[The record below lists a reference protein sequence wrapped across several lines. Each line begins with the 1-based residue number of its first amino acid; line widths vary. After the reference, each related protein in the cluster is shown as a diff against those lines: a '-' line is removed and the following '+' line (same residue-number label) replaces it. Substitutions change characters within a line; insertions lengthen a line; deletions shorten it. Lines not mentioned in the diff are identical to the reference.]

1 MIGTLLALTAAAVL
15 EVWGDH
21 LIRRGLPRDAGRLLL
36 GALILAAY
44 GFAVNL
50 WWRGDFSKLLGI
62 YVAFFFLVSQLWG
75 VAFEGERIDTPRIVG
90 GTLIVLGGAVIQW
103 WRPG

>member
-1 MIGTLLALTAAAVL
+1 VIATLLALTVAAIF

-21 LIRRGLPRDAGRLLL
+21 LIRKGLPRDAGRLLL
-36 GALILAAY
+36 GALVLAAY

-50 WWRGDFSKLLGI
+50 WWRGDFSKLLGL
-62 YVAFFFLVSQLWG
+62 YVVFFFLASQLWG
-75 VAFEGERIDTPRIVG
+75 VAFEGEHIDTPRIVG
-90 GTLIVLGGAVIQW
+90 GALIVMGGLVIQW